1 MRKLTDKTLLILG
14 KKESQEMVDAFAL
27 NIEETF
33 GREHI
38 VRSDEQLSQKVQQL
52 LKSK

>member
-1 MRKLTDKTLLILG
+1 
-14 KKESQEMVDAFAL
+14 MVDAFAL

-38 VRSDEQLSQKVQQL
+38 VRAEEQMSTEVLEG